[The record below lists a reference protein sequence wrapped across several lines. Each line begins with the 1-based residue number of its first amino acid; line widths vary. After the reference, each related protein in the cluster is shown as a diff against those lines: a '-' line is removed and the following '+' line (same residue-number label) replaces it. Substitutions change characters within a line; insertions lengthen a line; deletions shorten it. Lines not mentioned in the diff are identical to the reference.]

1 MTGSISEVSSTSTL
15 RRLSRTQRPTMASE
29 SLTMIAS
36 EPRWPAGDSSV
47 ATSDMGRLRDILVGR
62 GCIGRGCIGGGLIGE
77 APVGARSLRP
87 AAGERQE
94 DVVQGRHVHREPG
107 DSATPGVDLVQQTAD
122 ASLSLIHI

>member
-15 RRLSRTQRPTMASE
+15 RRLSRTQRPIMASE

-62 GCIGRGCIGGGLIGE
+62 GCIGGGFIGE

-107 DSATPGVDLVQQTAD
+107 DSA
-122 ASLSLIHI
+122 